1 MKIFHIL
8 LAVLALAD
16 AGLSAATEAGI
27 EPIDISG
34 FRDSSNHWRNIR
46 NDGYFIQATSKDQ
59 PHYDKKQVREIA
71 ANILLF
77 QRANGG
83 WPKDYDMCAVL
94 TRDQAEKVAATRN
107 KTDTSFDNHG
117 THPQIA
123 YLAKVY
129 EATREDA
136 YRKACER
143 GIDFIL
149 SAQYKNGG
157 IPQRYPGKNAI
168 GVLVTL
174 NDGVMGGVLGVY
186 RDAAR
191 GQDGFSWLDNKRR
204 EKCRAAFD
212 KGVACLLAMQNRN
225 KQGVLQGWG
234 QQYNQNTLKPALGR
248 PFEHPCNAP
257 GETCDVLD
265 ILMRIEKP
273 SPEIVAAVKSAVAWL
288 DKVKLTGIRVEKV
301 AAEENVSNRKTSKT
315 DTIVVQ
321 DPSATEPLW
330 GRMYELETDRVLYS
344 DRSGAIKY
352 SLAEI
357 DRERRSGSN
366 WFVTGPHKIIE
377 RAYPAWMEKNNIK

>member
-1 MKIFHIL
+1 
-8 LAVLALAD
+8 
-16 AGLSAATEAGI
+16 
-27 EPIDISG
+27 
-34 FRDSSNHWRNIR
+34 
-46 NDGYFIQATSKDQ
+46 
-59 PHYDKKQVREIA
+59 
-71 ANILLF
+71 F

-117 THPQIA
+117 THPQIV

-129 EATREDA
+129 ESAKEDV
-136 YRKACER
+136 YRRACER

-157 IPQRYPGKNAI
+157 IPQRYPGKNPI

-191 GQDGFSWLDNKRR
+191 GENGFSWLDQKRR

-212 KGVACLLAMQNRN
+212 KGVQCLLVMQNRD
-225 KQGVLQGWG
+225 KQGALQGWG
-234 QQYNQNTLKPALGR
+234 QQYNPDTLKPALGR

-265 ILMRIEKP
+265 ILMSIDNP
-273 SPEIVAAVKSAVAWL
+273 APEIIAAVQGAVAWL
-288 DKVKLTGIRVEKV
+288 GKVKLTGIRVEKV
-301 AAEENVSNRKTSKT
+301 AAEKHVSNRKTSTT
-315 DTIVVQ
+315 DTVVVR
-321 DPSATEPLW
+321 DPSATDPLW

-344 DRSGAIKY
+344 DRTGVIKY

-366 WFVTGPHKIIE
+366 WFVTSPQKIIG
-377 RAYPAWMEKNNIK
+377 RAHPAWLRKNGLSE